1 MEKIQREDMLSLTR
15 RMTVKRASVTRI
27 AGCYTDKDGEIDG
40 TFNVCFLNLSLEER
54 EKNLKLAKAVPFAK
68 TNEALKR
75 YALEN
80 MEIRQLLMRIRECG
94 LKNDALLDI
103 LYGKINEVYQSK
115 KEYGFYLFHD
125 VYDIFSKTSDKE
137 RLEDSEESFSY
148 LIGVIC
154 PVFGDYE
161 PGEPVWGFIYPAF
174 TGQGGILNG
183 IDIYQKKEADSL
195 RGLSD
200 FFLK

>member
-15 RMTVKRASVTRI
+15 RMTVQRTSVTRI

-40 TFNVCFLNLSLEER
+40 TFNVSFLQLSLEDR

-68 TNEALKR
+68 TNEAIKR
-75 YALEN
+75 HALEN

-103 LYGKINEVYQSK
+103 LYEKINEVYHPK
-115 KEYGFYLFHD
+115 ADYAFYLFHD

-154 PVFGDYE
+154 PVSGDYE
-161 PGEPVWGFIYPAF
+161 PGEPVWGFLYPAF

-183 IDIYQKKEADSL
+183 IDIYQKKADGDFK
-195 RGLSD
+195 GLSD